1 MGAVAF
7 ISFSHSL
14 GADLVH
20 MAKAIITTLSK
31 LQPMGRR
38 VEASI
43 KWDVEVAHMNS
54 EPAYQAARQA
64 GKYRLSLG
72 RQVPSLNWGGEH
84 YLL

>member
-1 MGAVAF
+1 
-7 ISFSHSL
+7 
-14 GADLVH
+14 
-20 MAKAIITTLSK
+20 
-31 LQPMGRR
+31 MGRR

-54 EPAYQAARQA
+54 EPAHQAARQA